1 MNRLDE
7 PVLIAVSKPLL
18 TEFGIHFRFESCVYF
33 CTPYRVIAAS
43 HSTPNPQTSPEILC
57 CIICKLQI
65 VIGAQ
70 ITKIFIYRKNSSG
83 LAIGSGA
90 TKIVPGNSPSFH
102 TKRFYTMYCL
112 AKRQMLHSENTMIE
126 MFRNTEVLSPLK
138 MLSNP
143 RTLIASGLESLL
155 Q

>member
-1 MNRLDE
+1 MVYRLNRLDE
-7 PVLIAVSKPLL
+7 PVLIAVSEPLL
-18 TEFGIHFRFESCVYF
+18 TEFGIHYRLESCVYF

-43 HSTPNPQTSPEILC
+43 HSTPNPQTSPGILY

-70 ITKIFIYRKNSSG
+70 FTKIFLYRKNSSG

-90 TKIVPGNSPSFH
+90 TKIVPGNSPSSH

-112 AKRQMLHSENTMIE
+112 AKWQMLHSENTMIE
-126 MFRNTEVLSPLK
+126 MFQNTEVQTCCRIQGHP
-138 MLSNP
+138 
-143 RTLIASGLESLL
+143 
-155 Q
+155 